1 MDHRLGVDIGGTFT
15 DVALDSG
22 GRRLTAKV
30 LTTPAAPERGSHVG
44 FHALLGSWRSA
55 LASKFLIAVLAA
67 VFGLLLGALLGAQRG
82 MPRVLLFPR
91 VRTKVG
97 LDMYAAPDFRTS

>member
-1 MDHRLGVDIGGTFT
+1 MASPRR
-15 DVALDSG
+15 
-22 GRRLTAKV
+22 GRRRRR
-30 LTTPAAPERGSHVG
+30 PSAALMSA
-44 FHALLGSWRSA
+44 FTLLGSWRSA
-55 LASKFLIAVLAA
+55 LASKFLIAMLAA

-91 VRTKVG
+91 DRTRVG